1 MYLEKIMTVKKFITG
16 PVQANTYLVYDET
29 KEGFIVDPG
38 AYNAQL
44 NQMIEQENINL
55 KYIVLTHGHADHIGG
70 VDSILNLYPDVKIV
84 AHRLE
89 EEMLTNPGFNLSVE
103 IYNRPVVIKTDIFVE
118 DMDSLKCG
126 NMELVFMHTPGHSEG
141 GICILCDGCIFS
153 GDTLFRASIGRTDF
167 EGGSYPQIVKSIKEK
182 LFVFP
187 DQTLVYPGHMSETTI
202 GYEKEY
208 NPFV

>member
-1 MYLEKIMTVKKFITG
+1 MTVKKFITG

-29 KEGFIVDPG
+29 KDGFVVDPG

-44 NQMIEQENINL
+44 NQMIEQEGINL

-70 VDSILNLYPDVKIV
+70 VESVLKLCPDAKII

-89 EEMLTNPGFNLSVE
+89 EEMLTKPELNISVE
-103 IYNRPVVIKTDIFVE
+103 IYGKPIVIKTDIFVD
-118 DMDSLKCG
+118 DMDSVKCG
-126 NMELVFMHTPGHSEG
+126 NMELVFMHTPGHSVG
-141 GICILCDGCIFS
+141 GMCILCDGCIFS

-167 EGGSYPQIVKSIKEK
+167 EGGSFPQIVKSIKEK

-187 DQTLVYPGHMSETTI
+187 DNTLVYPGHMSETTI

>member
-1 MYLEKIMTVKKFITG
+1 MTVKKFITG

-29 KEGFIVDPG
+29 KDGFVVDPG

-44 NQMIEQENINL
+44 NQMIEQEGINL

-70 VDSILNLYPDVKIV
+70 VESVLKLCPDAKII

-89 EEMLTNPGFNLSVE
+89 EEMLTKPELNISVE
-103 IYNRPVVIKTDIFVE
+103 IYGKPIVIKTDIFVD
-118 DMDSLKCG
+118 DMDSVKCG
-126 NMELVFMHTPGHSEG
+126 NMELVFMHTPGHSG
-141 GICILCDGCIFS
+141 GGMCILCDGCIFS

-167 EGGSYPQIVKSIKEK
+167 EGGSFPQIVKSIKEK

-187 DQTLVYPGHMSETTI
+187 DNTLVYPGHMSETTI

>member
-1 MYLEKIMTVKKFITG
+1 MIVRKFITG

-29 KEGFIVDPG
+29 KEGFVVDPG
-38 AYNAQL
+38 AYNAQI
-44 NQMIEQENINL
+44 NQMIEQEKIKV

-70 VDSILNLYPDVKIV
+70 VESILQICPDAKIV
-84 AHRLE
+84 AHTLE
-89 EEMLTNPGFNLSVE
+89 DEMLRLPEHNLSTE
-103 IYNRPVVIKTDIFVE
+103 IYGRPISIKTDIFVN

-126 NMELVFMHTPGHSEG
+126 NMELVFIHTPGHSIG
-141 GICILCDGCIFS
+141 GMCILCDGSIFS

-167 EGGSYPQIVKSIKEK
+167 EGGSFPQIKKSITEK

-187 DQTLVYPGHMSETTI
+187 DNTMVYPGHMSETTI
-202 GYEKEY
+202 GYEKEH

>member
-1 MYLEKIMTVKKFITG
+1 MTVKKFITG

-29 KEGFIVDPG
+29 KDGFVVDPG

-44 NQMIEQENINL
+44 NQMIEQEGINL

-70 VDSILNLYPDVKIV
+70 VESVLKLCPDAKII

-89 EEMLTNPGFNLSVE
+89 EEMLTKPELNISVE
-103 IYNRPVVIKTDIFVE
+103 IYGKPIVIKTDIFVD
-118 DMDSLKCG
+118 DMDSVKCG
-126 NMELVFMHTPGHSEG
+126 NMELVFMHTPGHSVG
-141 GICILCDGCIFS
+141 GMCILCDGCIFS

-167 EGGSYPQIVKSIKEK
+167 EGGSFPQIVKSIKEN

-187 DQTLVYPGHMSETTI
+187 DNTLVYPGHMSETTI

>member
-1 MYLEKIMTVKKFITG
+1 MTVKKFITG
-16 PVQANTYLVYDET
+16 PVQANTYLVYDDT
-29 KEGFIVDPG
+29 KDGFVVDPG

-44 NQMIEQENINL
+44 NQMIEQEGINL

-70 VDSILNLYPDVKIV
+70 VESVLKLCPDAKII
-84 AHRLE
+84 AHKLE
-89 EEMLTNPGFNLSVE
+89 EEMLTKPELNISVE
-103 IYNRPVVIKTDIFVE
+103 IYGKPIIIKTDIFVD
-118 DMDSLKCG
+118 DMDSVKCG
-126 NMELVFMHTPGHSEG
+126 NMELVFMHTPGHSVG
-141 GICILCDGCIFS
+141 GMCILCDGCIFS

-167 EGGSYPQIVKSIKEK
+167 EGGSFPQIIKSIKEK

-187 DQTLVYPGHMSETTI
+187 DNTLVYPGHMSETTI

>member
-1 MYLEKIMTVKKFITG
+1 MTVKKFITG
-16 PVQANTYLVYDET
+16 PVQANTYLVYDDT
-29 KEGFIVDPG
+29 KDGFVVDPG

-44 NQMIEQENINL
+44 NQMIEQEGINL

-70 VDSILNLYPDVKIV
+70 VESVLKLCPDAKII
-84 AHRLE
+84 AHKLE
-89 EEMLTNPGFNLSVE
+89 EEMLTKPELNISVE
-103 IYNRPVVIKTDIFVE
+103 IYGKPIIIKTDIFVD
-118 DMDSLKCG
+118 DMDSVKCG
-126 NMELVFMHTPGHSEG
+126 NMELVFMHTPGHSVG
-141 GICILCDGCIFS
+141 GMCILCGGCIFS

-167 EGGSYPQIVKSIKEK
+167 EGGSFPQIIKSIKEK

-187 DQTLVYPGHMSETTI
+187 DNTLVYPGHMSETTI

>member
-1 MYLEKIMTVKKFITG
+1 MTVKKFITG

-29 KEGFIVDPG
+29 KDGFVVDPG

-44 NQMIEQENINL
+44 NQMIEQEGINL

-70 VDSILNLYPDVKIV
+70 VESVLKLCPDAKII

-89 EEMLTNPGFNLSVE
+89 EEMLTKPELNISVE
-103 IYNRPVVIKTDIFVE
+103 IYGKPIVIKTDIFVD
-118 DMDSLKCG
+118 DMDSVKCG
-126 NMELVFMHTPGHSEG
+126 NMELVFMHTPGHSVG
-141 GICILCDGCIFS
+141 GMCILCDGCIFS

-167 EGGSYPQIVKSIKEK
+167 EGGSFPQIVKSIKEK

-187 DQTLVYPGHMSETTI
+187 DNTLVYPGHMSETTR

>member
-1 MYLEKIMTVKKFITG
+1 MTVKKFITG

-29 KEGFIVDPG
+29 KDGFVVDPG

-44 NQMIEQENINL
+44 NQMIEQEGINL

-70 VDSILNLYPDVKIV
+70 VESVLKLCPDAKII

-89 EEMLTNPGFNLSVE
+89 EEMLTKPELNISVE
-103 IYNRPVVIKTDIFVE
+103 IYGKPIVIKTDIFVD
-118 DMDSLKCG
+118 DMDSVKCG
-126 NMELVFMHTPGHSEG
+126 NMELVFMHTPGHSVG
-141 GICILCDGCIFS
+141 GMCILCDGCIFS
-153 GDTLFRASIGRTDF
+153 GDTLFRTSIGRTDF
-167 EGGSYPQIVKSIKEK
+167 EGGSFPQIVKSIKEK

-187 DQTLVYPGHMSETTI
+187 DNTLVYPGHMSETTI

>member
-1 MYLEKIMTVKKFITG
+1 MTVKRFITG

-29 KEGFIVDPG
+29 KDGFVVDPG

-44 NQMIEQENINL
+44 NQMIEQEGINL

-70 VDSILNLYPDVKIV
+70 VESVLKLCPDAKII

-89 EEMLTNPGFNLSVE
+89 EEMLTKPELNISVE
-103 IYNRPVVIKTDIFVE
+103 IYGKPIVIKTDIFVD
-118 DMDSLKCG
+118 DMDSVKCG
-126 NMELVFMHTPGHSEG
+126 NMELVFMHTPGHSVG
-141 GICILCDGCIFS
+141 GMCILCDGCIFS

-167 EGGSYPQIVKSIKEK
+167 EGGSFPQIVKSIKEK

-187 DQTLVYPGHMSETTI
+187 DNTLVYPGHMSETTI

>member
-1 MYLEKIMTVKKFITG
+1 MTVKKFITG

-29 KEGFIVDPG
+29 KDGFVVDPG

-44 NQMIEQENINL
+44 NQMIEQEGINL

-70 VDSILNLYPDVKIV
+70 VESVLKLCPDAKII

-89 EEMLTNPGFNLSVE
+89 EEMLTKPELNISVE
-103 IYNRPVVIKTDIFVE
+103 IYRKPIVIKTDIFVD
-118 DMDSLKCG
+118 DMDSVKCG
-126 NMELVFMHTPGHSEG
+126 NMELVFMHTPGHSVG
-141 GICILCDGCIFS
+141 GMCILCDGCIFS

-167 EGGSYPQIVKSIKEK
+167 EGGSFPQIVKSIKEK

-187 DQTLVYPGHMSETTI
+187 DNTLVYPGHMSETTI

>member
-1 MYLEKIMTVKKFITG
+1 MTVKKFITG

-29 KEGFIVDPG
+29 KDGFVVDPG

-44 NQMIEQENINL
+44 NQMIEQEGINL

-70 VDSILNLYPDVKIV
+70 VESVLKLCPDAKII

-89 EEMLTNPGFNLSVE
+89 EEMLTKPELNISVE
-103 IYNRPVVIKTDIFVE
+103 IYGKPIVIKTDIFVD
-118 DMDSLKCG
+118 DMYSVKCG
-126 NMELVFMHTPGHSEG
+126 NMELVFMHTPGHSVG
-141 GICILCDGCIFS
+141 GMCILCDGCIFS

-167 EGGSYPQIVKSIKEK
+167 EGGSFPQIVKSIKEK

-187 DQTLVYPGHMSETTI
+187 DNTLVYPGHMSETTI

>member
-1 MYLEKIMTVKKFITG
+1 MTVKKFITG

-29 KEGFIVDPG
+29 KDGFVVDPG

-44 NQMIEQENINL
+44 NQMIEQEGINL

-70 VDSILNLYPDVKIV
+70 VESVLKLCPDAKII

-89 EEMLTNPGFNLSVE
+89 EEMLTKPELNISVE
-103 IYNRPVVIKTDIFVE
+103 IYGKPIVIKTDIFVD
-118 DMDSLKCG
+118 DMDSVKCG
-126 NMELVFMHTPGHSEG
+126 NMELVFMHTPGHSVG
-141 GICILCDGCIFS
+141 GMCILCDGCIFS

-167 EGGSYPQIVKSIKEK
+167 EGGSFPQIVKSIKEK

-187 DQTLVYPGHMSETTI
+187 DNTLVYPGHMSETMI